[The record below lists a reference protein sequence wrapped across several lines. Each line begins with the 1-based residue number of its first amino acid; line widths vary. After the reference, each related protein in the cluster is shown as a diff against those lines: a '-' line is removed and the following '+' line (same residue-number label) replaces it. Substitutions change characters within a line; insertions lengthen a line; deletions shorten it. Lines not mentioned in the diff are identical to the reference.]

1 MAKMIMVTRNNEPVD
16 IDDKDFDA
24 ALKQGLEPA
33 MQYADKDGQTHVVR
47 KSHQAKAEAAGLKPL
62 AIYEGQ
68 QDAAGMKPKLSEGWR
83 GDLEAGA
90 RGIANAATLGFS
102 DEISGAAQAAKAA
115 YKKGSLSDL
124 KSDYTKGRDEYRA
137 REDAAWDDG
146 GIGRKIA
153 YGAGAALPTLASLG
167 ASLPAQGVKQAAIL
181 GAKYGAAGA
190 AGGGTGQGQTDLT
203 KGEYGQYAKDLALG
217 GALGGV
223 IGGGLQK
230 GIETLPKIPGAL
242 EEFARARAT
251 KAAGGD
257 SIKASRLVDRMPG
270 GKDAFGK
277 DLLDSGIISGG
288 KTRQQILDKAKEV
301 EEASGKNIG
310 DIIGR
315 FESLSKEKGIQPD
328 TLKRILDRTQAE
340 VSAPL
345 ENSPATRHLAD
356 RFNKTYMDHLK
367 DYVRVKDMGP
377 RNPNDSSLGFK
388 GLNQERRRLDK
399 TAFSE
404 TGLDQPLNKE
414 LQSVRRI
421 FNDELLK
428 DAEKVAPK
436 ELLDDYAR
444 QNRLFGVGT
453 TAKKLTQEQ
462 IGRQEK
468 NRSIS
473 LTDYISGGASGAAG
487 AAAMGP
493 AGLVMAPAAIVANKI
508 ARERGNQLLAGGA
521 DKLAKFLRGGPPRSI
536 EQRMASEGG
545 FIGGARKKP
554 SFEPTA
560 DELEAAESAAFA
572 KGVFGKSKGPQL
584 NRTEIMQSADELDAA
599 EAAAEAK
606 QLFGKSKGPQLNKPL
621 DRRDPNRPRSSE
633 VTEAFD
639 PDALTEEDAA
649 FLRRATTEKSR
660 GIQNKPFSKKL
671 PAETTE
677 AFDPDA
683 LTEEDSSFLK
693 RAFSGYK
700 KSKFGDEGGFIGGSG
715 LPRSYLR
722 EADELSNVRS
732 SVDQP
737 SVLNKSRKDFG
748 DDVNEQAHLRFGK
761 DYKDLSVK
769 ERAEM
774 TDAKAHEALK
784 PFRKQTNGAFNTDD
798 YIPPLEGG
806 KLPRNTSSFD
816 VLKDMYR
823 RYKGSKAGGEGG
835 FIGRDPRKKEQMIED
850 LNNTFKNARNSQVE
864 EEMSAQNY
872 PKSNR
877 TFVEDPNDALRPD
890 RRPQNA
896 GFNTDDY
903 VPAVDRDKPQRK
915 TYDSTYDLLK
925 DKFDTYRKSKLGDEG
940 GFVGERR
947 KNPRSSEVTE
957 AFDPDALTE
966 EDAAFLRRATTK
978 PIKGPQ
984 LNRTEIMQS
993 ADELDAAEAAAEA
1006 KQLFGKSKGPQLNK
1020 TEIKKK
1026 PQTINEAFDN
1036 LDFEDDKYGP
1046 PVGEMIDGPERP
1058 TKFSKKLTPKEYE
1071 KRVAADEAEEARKYA
1086 REEARI
1092 QESLSAREELRDSER
1107 LAARR
1112 ARDRKRKLDSKKVS
1126 QTIDEGVSNVG
1137 MESDDPDIART
1148 PPEWDEYYARQNKG
1162 KSKIYGL
1169 NKEGQDRLEQRME
1182 AKRNEYLE
1190 SLEEKPRYP
1199 GQSLEEFDREQTSK
1213 KKNKLSLILG
1223 GKK

>member
-1 MAKMIMVTRNNEPVD
+1 MVTRNNEPVD

-24 ALKQGLEPA
+24 AIKQGLEPA
-33 MQYADKDGQTHVVR
+33 MQYADKDGQTHIVR
-47 KSHQAKAEAAGLKPL
+47 KSHQAKAEASGLKPL
-62 AIYEGQ
+62 SVYQGQ
-68 QDAAGMKPKLSEGWR
+68 QDAAGVKPKLPEGWR

-90 RGIANAATLGFS
+90 RGIANASTLGFS
-102 DEISGAAQAAKAA
+102 DEISGAAQALKNA
-115 YKKGSLSDL
+115 YNKGSLSDL

-146 GIGRKIA
+146 GIGRKIL
-153 YGAGAALPTLASLG
+153 YGAGAAVPTLASLG

-242 EEFARARAT
+242 ESFARARAT

-270 GKDAFGK
+270 GKEAFGK
-277 DLLDSGIISGG
+277 DLLESGIVTGG
-288 KTRQQILDKAKEV
+288 RNRQQILDKAKEV
-301 EEASGKNIG
+301 EELAGGKIG
-310 DIIGR
+310 DIVGQ
-315 FESLSKEKGIQPD
+315 FDSLAKEKGFQPD
-328 TLKRILDRTQAE
+328 TLKRILDRSKAE
-340 VSAPL
+340 VSDPL
-345 ENSPATRHLAD
+345 ENSPATRHLSD

-367 DYVRVKDMGP
+367 DYVKVKDMGP

-404 TGLDQPLNKE
+404 TGLDQPLNDK
-414 LQSVRRI
+414 LQAVRRI
-421 FNDELLK
+421 FNEELLK
-428 DAEKVAPK
+428 DAQQVAPK

-444 QNRLFGVGT
+444 QNRLYGVGT
-453 TAKKLTQEQ
+453 TAKKLTEEQ
-462 IGRQEK
+462 IARGEK

-493 AGLVMAPAAIVANKI
+493 AGLVMAPAAIVANKV
-508 ARERGNQLLAGGA
+508 ARERGNQILAGGA
-521 DKLAKFLRGGPPRSI
+521 DKLAKFLKGGTPRTI

-554 SFEPTA
+554 SYKGVDKFYDELSEEELA
-560 DELEAAESAAFA
+560 DEANKLYS
-572 KGVFGKSKGPQL
+572 KSKGPQL
-584 NRTEIMQSADELDAA
+584 NRTEIMPSEDELEAA
-599 EAAAEAK
+599 ASAAEAK

-677 AFDPDA
+677 AFDQEA
-683 LTEEDSSFLK
+683 LENAEDSSFLK
-693 RAFSGYK
+693 RAFGKYK
-700 KSKFGDEGGFIGGSG
+700 RSKFGDEGGFIGGSG

-737 SVLNKSRKDFG
+737 SLLNKSRKDFG

-774 TDAKAHEALK
+774 TDAKSYEALK
-784 PFRKQTNGAFNTDD
+784 PFRKETNGAFNTDD
-798 YIPPLEGG
+798 YIPPLDGG

-835 FIGRDPRKKEQMIED
+835 FIGRDPRTKEQALED

-903 VPAVDRDKPQRK
+903 VPAVDRDKAQRK

-925 DKFDTYRKSKLGDEG
+925 DKYDQYKKSKLGDEG

-957 AFDPDALTE
+957 AFDPDALTP
-966 EDAAFLRRATTK
+966 EDASFLRRETTK

-984 LNRTEIMQS
+984 LNRTEIMS
-993 ADELDAAEAAAEA
+993 SEDELDAASAAAEA
-1006 KQLFGKSKGPQLNK
+1006 KQLFGKSKGPQLNR

-1026 PQTINEAFDN
+1026 PQTIDEAFDN
-1036 LDFEDDKYGP
+1036 LDFEDDKYGSP
-1046 PVGEMIDGPERP
+1046 RGEMIDGPARP
-1058 TKFSKKLTPKEYE
+1058 RVSEKKPKVTNRLKNVSQQELDDAYMKESEGIDNAKF
-1071 KRVAADEAEEARKYA
+1071 
-1086 REEARI
+1086 I
-1092 QESLSAREELRDSER
+1092 QDR
-1107 LAARR
+1107 LKSG
-1112 ARDRKRKLDSKKVS
+1112 DKKRKLDSKKVS

-1137 MESDDPDIART
+1137 MDSDDPDIART

-1162 KSKIYGL
+1162 KSKSYGL
-1169 NKEGQDRLEQRME
+1169 TKEGRDNLEQRLE

-1190 SLEEKPRYP
+1190 SLEDKPRYP
-1199 GQSLEEFDREQTSK
+1199 GQSLEDYDREQASK